1 MKRVIEDI
9 KLGFVF
15 ISILTIIFTMLST
28 YHILPLKYFN
38 SYLNIELCIL
48 ITAVLGAIQTIQSKN
63 RGKYKTVLL
72 LYMLMVFGSLFFM
85 IMKVY

>member
-1 MKRVIEDI
+1 MKRIIEDA
-9 KLGFVF
+9 KLVLIFL
-15 ISILTIIFTMLST
+15 SIVTIILTMLST

-48 ITAVLGAIQTIQSKN
+48 LTAVLGAVQTLQSKN
-63 RGKYKTVLL
+63 RGNYKTVLV
-72 LYMLMVFGSLFFM
+72 LYMFMVFGSLFFM

>member
-1 MKRVIEDI
+1 MKRIIEDT
-9 KLGFVF
+9 KLVFVF
-15 ISILTIIFTMLST
+15 ISILTIILTMLST

-38 SYLNIELCIL
+38 SYLNIELGIL
-48 ITAVLGAIQTIQSKN
+48 ITAVLGAIQTLQSKN